1 MTKEGEEVPAQEEE
15 RRGGGSRRK
24 EGRER
29 GAGVPGSRLCSGP
42 RCAEDAPRGTWDIA
56 GLEVQRG
63 ARPQPGG
70 VLRLRGFCT
79 AYVLSGAFFSPRRL
93 LFFVGAASPF
103 AAARKIGKLPEE
115 APSAQPGLRS
125 ARLRGTAVLHVRR
138 RPWPR
143 GRRMTWRGGLGLPSG
158 RRDSRRLRAW
168 GGAAGS
174 GSRQPF
180 LPGRAP
186 GSVSV
191 PASGERLNGKRDAG
205 CDSACD
211 SARGLSGP
219 RGRPGTPV
227 SIHRFPSR
235 NGEWGSFAAT
245 SQRLR

>member
-138 RPWPR
+138 RLWPR
-143 GRRMTWRGGLGLPSG
+143 GRPG
-158 RRDSRRLRAW
+158 
-168 GGAAGS
+168 GGAWA
-174 GSRQPF
+174 F
-180 LPGRAP
+180 HPGVGIHVA
-186 GSVSV
+186 
-191 PASGERLNGKRDAG
+191 
-205 CDSACD
+205 
-211 SARGLSGP
+211 SARGEEPRGLARDSPSFLAEHLGLCLSLLLENGSTGSETPAVTAPVTAPEDCRAP

-227 SIHRFPSR
+227 SIRRFPSW

>member
-1 MTKEGEEVPAQEEE
+1 MSSRRTWPWWSPWGLLTDRRGRKQGRLSLHMPRDPSAVLGGCSRGALKENSRNDKG
-15 RRGGGSRRK
+15 GGGSTGTGRREERWSEPE
-24 EGRER
+24 EGGEGER
-29 GAGVPGSRLCSGP
+29 SGGP
-42 RCAEDAPRGTWDIA
+42 REPSVLWAPVCRGRSRGTWDIA

-63 ARPQPGG
+63 TRPQPGG

-138 RPWPR
+138 RLWPR

-180 LPGRAP
+180 PPG
-186 GSVSV
+186 
-191 PASGERLNGKRDAG
+191 
-205 CDSACD
+205 
-211 SARGLSGP
+211 
-219 RGRPGTPV
+219 
-227 SIHRFPSR
+227 
-235 NGEWGSFAAT
+235 
-245 SQRLR
+245 

>member
-115 APSAQPGLRS
+115 AWSAQPRAPLREASGNRGSARPETSLATRS
-125 ARLRGTAVLHVRR
+125 A
-138 RPWPR
+138 W
-143 GRRMTWRGGLGLPSG
+143 WGGLGLPSG
-158 RRDSRRLRAW
+158 RRDSCRLRAW

-227 SIHRFPSR
+227 SIRRFPSW

>member
-15 RRGGGSRRK
+15 RRGGASRRK

-93 LFFVGAASPF
+93 LFFVSAASPF

-115 APSAQPGLRS
+115 APSAQPWAPLREASGNRGAVRPETSLATRS
-125 ARLRGTAVLHVRR
+125 ADDLARGPGPSIRASGFTSPPRVGRSHGVWLATALPSWPSTWVCVCPCFWRTAQREARR
-138 RPWPR
+138 R
-143 GRRMTWRGGLGLPSG
+143 L
-158 RRDSRRLRAW
+158 
-168 GGAAGS
+168 
-174 GSRQPF
+174 
-180 LPGRAP
+180 
-186 GSVSV
+186 
-191 PASGERLNGKRDAG
+191 
-205 CDSACD
+205 
-211 SARGLSGP
+211 
-219 RGRPGTPV
+219 
-227 SIHRFPSR
+227 
-235 NGEWGSFAAT
+235 
-245 SQRLR
+245 